1 VTERSRG
8 VKALPVIDMAGPRG
22 LLTAMLLTIAT
33 GCSGPPPPPPP
44 TVVKAEVTA
53 AMNVNLTPDGQGAPV
68 ETRVYQLGTK
78 TVFDGAEFFPLY
90 KADTATLGPDFV
102 KKDQFLLIP
111 GGAKTLTLSP
121 PDTVHAIGVFAA
133 YRDFANSKWRASV
146 EIPAHQTTTITITM
160 DNAGIKL
167 DAKSVKP

>member
-1 VTERSRG
+1 
-8 VKALPVIDMAGPRG
+8 VKALRAINKAGPRG
-22 LLTAMLLTIAT
+22 LPIAMLLLILA
-33 GCSGPPPPPPP
+33 GCGSPPPPPP
-44 TVVKAEVTA
+44 TVVNAEATA

-68 ETRVYQLGTK
+68 ETRVYQLGSK

-90 KADTATLGPDFV
+90 KADTATLGPDFI

-121 PDTVHAIGVFAA
+121 TDAVHAVGVFAA
-133 YRDFANSKWRASV
+133 YRDFPNTKWRGSV
-146 EIPAHQTTTITITM
+146 EIPAHQTTTLTIKM
-160 DNAGIKL
+160 DNTGIKL